1 MASKII
7 GLGMYVPPKKLSN
20 FDLEKMVDTSDSWIV
35 ERTGIRFRRIS
46 ERGTANSD
54 LALSASRKAVADAGV
69 RPEDIDLILVGT
81 CSPDMVIPSTACF
94 LQMKLGASNAF
105 AMDLVAA
112 CSGFIYG
119 LSVADAYIRAGR
131 AKNALVVGSE
141 VLSPLIDYTDRAT
154 CILFGDGAGAAFL
167 SECPE
172 GDGILSSHMQSDG
185 NLWDLIHIPAP
196 GSLNP
201 LTPDLISQRMI
212 YLRMAGN
219 ETFKHA
225 VTKMGDVALK
235 VLADAGYGV
244 EDLALVVPH
253 QANLRIISAVGKR
266 LGVTAEKVFVNVDRY
281 GNTSAASIPLALA
294 EAKAQN
300 RIASGD
306 LVLMV
311 AFGSGLTW
319 GAVLMRM

>member
-7 GLGMYVPPKKLSN
+7 GLGMHAPQKKLSN

-35 ERTGIRFRRIS
+35 ERTGIRFRRIVDP
-46 ERGTANSD
+46 GTNNSD
-54 LALSASRKAVADAGV
+54 LALAASRKALADAGV
-69 RPEDIDLILVGT
+69 RPEEIDLILIGT

-112 CSGFIYG
+112 CSGFLYG

-131 AKNALVVGSE
+131 AKKVLVVGSE
-141 VLSPLIDYTDRAT
+141 VLSPLIDYTDRTT
-154 CILFGDGAGAAFL
+154 CILFGDGAGAAVL
-167 SECPE
+167 AECPE

-185 NLWDLIHIPAP
+185 NLWELIQIPGP
-196 GSLNP
+196 GTLNP
-201 LTPDLISQRMI
+201 LTPDLISQKLHC
-212 YLRMAGN
+212 LRMSGN

-225 VTKMGDVALK
+225 VTKMGDVAMK
-235 VLADAGYGV
+235 VISDAGYGV
-244 EDLALVVPH
+244 DDLALVVPH

-266 LGVTAEKVFVNVDRY
+266 LGVTAEKVFVNVDKY
-281 GNTSAASIPLALA
+281 GNTSAASIPIALA

-306 LVLMV
+306 LVLLV

-319 GAVLMRM
+319 GALLMRM